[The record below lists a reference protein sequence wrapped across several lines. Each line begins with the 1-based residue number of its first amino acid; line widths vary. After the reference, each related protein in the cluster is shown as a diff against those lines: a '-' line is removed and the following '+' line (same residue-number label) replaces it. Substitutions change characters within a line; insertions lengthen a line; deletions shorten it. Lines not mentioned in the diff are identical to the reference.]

1 MKEFDCDILIIGSG
15 LTGLVC
21 AYALSL
27 LGYKIIITEQKKNI
41 NIKNNFH
48 DTRTTAISQGSK
60 IFLYKIGLWKH
71 LSKHAEKIKDIKVI
85 DRISSNKINFF
96 NNLKNNN
103 LGYIVKNLKMIKA
116 IKSALQ
122 KNTNLV
128 HYYESKLLF
137 VEHKSDKIFGV
148 FNDKKISARLL
159 VAADGK
165 NSTVRKLLNTPIF
178 KKQYKENA
186 LVINFFHTNKHN
198 NTAYEFFYNHGPLA
212 ILPMQSEKMNHQSS
226 IIWSNNKEYLSSLM
240 LASDKLISSILEEKV
255 GRVVGKIK
263 KINSKQIFPLSSHIN
278 KKFYEE
284 RILYI
289 GDSAHSIHPIAGQG
303 WNIGLR
309 DIEQFYE
316 LAIKTKALG
325 LNLGS
330 KQFCL
335 NYNQNR
341 FYDAYQFYQ
350 VTDKLNLIFKK
361 DSLIFNNFRSFG
373 FNLIEKNINLKKRI
387 TNFAM
392 GI

>member
-1 MKEFDCDILIIGSG
+1 MKEFDCDVLIVGSG

-41 NIKNNFH
+41 TKNKFFF

-60 IFLYKIGLWKH
+60 IFLEEIDLWRHICKF
-71 LSKHAEKIKDIKVI
+71 SEKIKNIKVM
-85 DRISSNKINFF
+85 DRNETNKINFF
-96 NNLKNNN
+96 HNLKKND
-103 LGYIVKNLKMIKA
+103 LGYVVKNTKLINIIKT
-116 IKSALQ
+116 ALQ
-122 KNTNLV
+122 KKTNV
-128 HYYESKLLF
+128 ISYYETKFFF
-137 VEHKSDKIFGV
+137 VEYKTDNIIAV

-165 NSTVRKLLNTPIF
+165 NSSVRELLNTPIF

-186 LVINFFHTNKHN
+186 MVVNFFHTLKHN
-198 NTAYEFFYNHGPLA
+198 NTAYEFFYKSGPLA
-212 ILPMQSEKMNHQSS
+212 ILPMQSENLNHQSS
-226 IIWSNNKEYLSSLM
+226 IIWSNNKNYLSSLM
-240 LASDKLISSILEEKV
+240 LADKELFVNILEEKIGNV
-255 GRVVGKIK
+255 IGNIK

-278 KKFYEE
+278 QRFYEK
-284 RILYI
+284 RVIYI

-309 DIEQFYE
+309 DIKGFFE
-316 LAIKTKALG
+316 LAKKTNELG
-325 LNLGS
+325 LYLGTQ
-330 KQFCL
+330 QFCL

-361 DSLIFNNFRSFG
+361 DSLILNYFRSFG
-373 FNLIEKNINLKKRI
+373 FNFIEKNINLKKRI